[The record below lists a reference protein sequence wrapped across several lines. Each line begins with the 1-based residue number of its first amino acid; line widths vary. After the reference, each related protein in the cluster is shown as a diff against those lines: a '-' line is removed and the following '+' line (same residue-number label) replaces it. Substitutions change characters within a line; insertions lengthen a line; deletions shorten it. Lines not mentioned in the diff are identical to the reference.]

1 MNQSDVSSLP
11 GLVLHVLIIS
21 VATTYPLS
29 LVLLWRYRRTVEAL
43 AQQKTGTSAVGE
55 EPRSAVPTAFEG
67 TADELYTELRHAP
80 RRSATLQGLAGAV
93 VACCLAALF
102 LASGGVPPT
111 FPRMA
116 FVSATLFWPG
126 VLAIVLTMGMS
137 RGQRL
142 LIFLTAGLGYCLF
155 GVAASVATPGEAVLE
170 AAFFWVAL
178 NVPATLVLAPL
189 LMRHVR
195 AVGSSVFLV
204 TIASVSGAAAVLEFL
219 QRAPGAALL
228 VERRL
233 TVDLG
238 LEPWVGVALL
248 LLCGFLVAGVC
259 GVWLFRRLGLAYAH
273 NRVGDEGI
281 TLSALWLVYTGAFA
295 TLMLSFGGTVLV
307 ILGLASFPLY
317 LALTWSGR
325 RLFLSVPS
333 GPGPMLLLLRVFSSK
348 GPTPQLFHTVS
359 RHWRHVGPIA
369 IIGWK
374 DLASAAIEPN
384 EFMAFLRRQAKDLFV
399 TNPAA
404 SLAALDAGSTQRD
417 PDGRFRCQQ
426 RLCFDN
432 TWKPTVEGLIQRS
445 AVVLVDLR
453 ALGDKVAQTEKAKAT
468 GEGGTDGTKEQS
480 GIATELGALKRLD
493 ALGRAVLLHDGSGI
507 VHTTL
512 ETHRIDPASVA
523 LLEVK
528 GNEPKDVSNLLRHLA
543 HRCLSNSSQPRVM
556 EYR

>member
-55 EPRSAVPTAFEG
+55 EPSSAVPTAFEG

-116 FVSATLFWPG
+116 FVAVTLFWPG

-137 RGQRL
+137 RRQRL
-142 LIFLTAGLGYCLF
+142 AHLSDGWTRVLPL
-155 GVAASVATPGEAVLE
+155 GVAASVATPGEALLE
-170 AAFFWVAL
+170 AAFFSGVF
-178 NVPATLVLAPL
+178 NVPATGRAGASPDAARSCGRVLRVPCHHRLGQRRGRGAGALAESTRSCAAGRASSDHRPRPRALGRRCLV
-189 LMRHVR
+189 
-195 AVGSSVFLV
+195 
-204 TIASVSGAAAVLEFL
+204 
-219 QRAPGAALL
+219 AALR
-228 VERRL
+228 VSRGRS
-233 TVDLG
+233 V
-238 LEPWVGVALL
+238 WGVA
-248 LLCGFLVAGVC
+248 VQEARPRV
-259 GVWLFRRLGLAYAH
+259 AH

-281 TLSALWLVYTGAFA
+281 TLSAMWLVYTGAFA
-295 TLMLSFGGTVLV
+295 ALMLFFRGNGPRCDPR
-307 ILGLASFPLY
+307 LGELSPFY

-384 EFMAFLRRQAKDLFV
+384 EFMAFLRRQAKD
-399 TNPAA
+399 
-404 SLAALDAGSTQRD
+404 
-417 PDGRFRCQQ
+417 
-426 RLCFDN
+426 
-432 TWKPTVEGLIQRS
+432 RS
-445 AVVLVDLR
+445 
-453 ALGDKVAQTEKAKAT
+453 
-468 GEGGTDGTKEQS
+468 
-480 GIATELGALKRLD
+480 
-493 ALGRAVLLHDGSGI
+493 
-507 VHTTL
+507 
-512 ETHRIDPASVA
+512 
-523 LLEVK
+523 
-528 GNEPKDVSNLLRHLA
+528 
-543 HRCLSNSSQPRVM
+543 
-556 EYR
+556 